1 MLEKMTTRQDLAAL
15 ADRLL
20 LGVRPHFSP
29 GRARIDLPQAASSFG
44 ARIDGAETFTRT
56 LLLAALQV
64 AGDGGSDPRGF
75 LDDYAQGIAT
85 GTDPASDERWARLDE
100 HEQARVD
107 AAGLALALDISRP
120 WLWERLDPTV
130 QQQVIDH
137 LSPAA
142 THALPYPLNHSV
154 WYRII
159 TNTFLASV
167 GGPHDEDGIA
177 VDLAQHDLFNHTEG
191 WTGDGET
198 RAYDHYNHWA
208 LHAYPTLWSAMTGA
222 GRWASERR
230 AADRE
235 HLGRFLADAI
245 GLVGADGAPLFQ
257 GRGLTYRFATGTPFW
272 VGALSGVDG
281 VGMGL
286 LRETAMAQIRYFLRH
301 GVPGS
306 DDLLHVG
313 WFHPW
318 PALGQPLSGAGSP
331 YFAVMGF
338 LGLLLPADHPVW
350 TAPAED
356 LAVARRDDVRTIA
369 GPGWLVSSTAAD
381 GIVRVANHGTDNSVT
396 GAQVI
401 DNPFF
406 ARLGYSTATTP
417 LLDRAGIEHP
427 LDQSATLVSAGH
439 EAAHRTGFDLVDLRR
454 LETDAGP
461 VGVAASVADVRWS
474 HGTEVT
480 SAGVVTVVSILR
492 GATEIR
498 LVRASAVS
506 PLAAGL
512 RIGGWSVTGQQPV
525 REQVGAGVQARTPE
539 VCSSI
544 SVLTGS
550 AMAGIDVR
558 DGASPLG
565 HTSATPFLQ
574 FPAAEREWVA
584 VAIHLGREPMS
595 GAPRIEVD
603 GTMLG
608 IIWPDGEPTAVRI
621 PVLAVP

>member
-1 MLEKMTTRQDLAAL
+1 MLEQMTTRQDLATY

-29 GRARIDLPQAASSFG
+29 GRARIDLPQAPSSFG

-56 LLLAALQV
+56 FLLAALQV
-64 AGDGGSDPRGF
+64 AGDGGADPRGY
-75 LDDYAQGIAT
+75 LEYYAQGIAS
-85 GTDPASDERWARLDE
+85 GTDPASGERWARLDE

-107 AAGLALALDISRP
+107 AAGLALALDITRP
-120 WLWERLDPTV
+120 WLWDRLDTPL
-130 QQQVIDH
+130 QQRVIDH
-137 LSPAA
+137 LAPAA
-142 THALPYPLNHSV
+142 THALPYPINHSV

-177 VDLAQHDLFNHTEG
+177 VDLAQHDLFSHADG
-191 WTGDGET
+191 WTSDGET
-198 RAYDHYNHWA
+198 RAFDHYNHWA

-222 GRWASERR
+222 GRWASARR
-230 AADRE
+230 AADRDRLE
-235 HLGRFLADAI
+235 RFLADAVM
-245 GLVGADGAPLFQ
+245 LVGSDGAPLFQ
-257 GRGLTYRFATGTPFW
+257 GRGLTYRFATATPFW
-272 VGALSGVDG
+272 LGALSGVESL
-281 VGMGL
+281 GMGL
-286 LRETAMAQIRYFLRH
+286 LRETAMSQIRHFVGH
-301 GVPGS
+301 GVPGD
-306 DDLLHVG
+306 DDLLDVG
-313 WFHPW
+313 WFHHW
-318 PALGQPLSGAGSP
+318 PQLGQPLSGAGSP
-331 YFAVMGF
+331 YFAIMGF

-356 LAVARRDDVRTIA
+356 LAVLQGDALLTMA
-369 GPGWLVSSTAAD
+369 APGWLVSSTADD
-381 GIVRVANHGTDNSVT
+381 GIVRVVNHGTDNSVS

-427 LDQSATLVSAGH
+427 LDQSATLVSPDH
-439 EAAHRTGFDLVDLRR
+439 EATHRTGFDLVDLRR
-454 LETDAGP
+454 IETDAGP
-461 VGVAASVADVRWS
+461 VGVAGSVADVRWS
-474 HGTEVT
+474 HGDKVT
-480 SAGVVTVVSILR
+480 SAGVVTVVSVLR

-512 RIGGWSVTGQQPV
+512 RIGGWSVAGQQPV
-525 REQVGAGVQARTPE
+525 REQVHAGVQARTPE

-544 SVLTGS
+544 TVLTGS

-574 FPAAEREWVA
+574 FPSTEGQWVA
-584 VAIHLGREPMS
+584 VAVHLGREPMA
-595 GAPRIEVD
+595 GTPAIQLD
-603 GTMLG
+603 GTMLN
-608 IIWPDGEPTAVRI
+608 ITWPDGEPTAVAIR
-621 PVLAVP
+621 VLATP